1 MKFTG
6 ERFVPGEILD
16 EEIVIEH
23 LQRYEAILQYV
34 KDKVVV
40 DAASGE
46 GYGSQILAQLA
57 SKVYGVDIS
66 KEAVEAARKKYNK
79 ENLSF
84 IEGSITKLP
93 FDNESIDVIVSFE
106 TIEHIDK
113 SMQIAFMKEIK
124 RVLKKDGILIM
135 STPNKKI
142 YSDEFNYH
150 NEFHVKEFYKDEFIA
165 FIQNNFKYY
174 KLYSQYKEIAYY
186 LTEQMSDT
194 LYKKGLYDEDYAKY
208 YICIAGN
215 SILPQIG
222 ISEVHFENQTDYIY
236 KMHRIIE
243 LQEEVKDRNQYIH
256 KLNKEIKVKDERII
270 ELQEEV
276 EERNQHICNLDK
288 EIKVK
293 DERIIRLQKEVDERN
308 QHLSYLDKSIE
319 RKDEYIRGLQK
330 ELGEQEQMMKE
341 TLNEIQ
347 KMAQNNN
354 RYIQKLE
361 SELELADTLANELKD
376 MLDVKQQINEELRGD
391 LTHLKE
397 LLKVTEEDKLKVEL
411 KSELHEKELVELRA
425 SLINYKEQQYNK
437 DILIR
442 ELNEIKAELD
452 TIYYSTGWRL
462 LLKLYKIRDR
472 SFPVNSKRRVIAKL
486 AKKTLS
492 NPSLYWKQLNFKN
505 IKKLSSYMMNESG
518 EKVVVRINDFDN
530 KYGKT
535 TKTVLK
541 TFEISDT
548 YEVIEFEQ
556 VMQPKVSII
565 IPVYNQWEYTYNCLK
580 SIKENTHGITYE
592 VIIADDVSQDET
604 INISQYIKNI
614 NVVRNEKNLGFLL
627 NCNNAAKQAKGEYIH
642 FLNNDTQVQKDWLSS
657 LVKLIESDEQIGMVG
672 SKLVYPDGRLQEAGG
687 ILWQDGSAWNYGRY
701 QDPDA
706 SEFNYVKEVDYIS
719 GASILITKALW
730 DEIGGF
736 DKRYIPAYCEDS
748 DLAFEVRRK
757 GYKVMYQ
764 PLSVI
769 VHFEGISNGTDT
781 NVGLKAYQVTNQQKF
796 YDKWKKVLQKEH
808 FSNGEYVFWARD
820 KSKNRKTLLMIDHYV
835 PHYDKDAGSRTVYQ
849 YLKLFV
855 SQGFNVKFMGDNFY
869 PHQPYTS
876 ELEQMGIEVLY
887 GAYYEKNWKTWLEGN
902 ANHIDFV
909 FLNRPHISVKYIDE
923 IKKYTQAKIAY
934 YVCDLHFLREERE
947 YSITHNK
954 ETLKSA
960 QQWKEIEYEIMSKSD
975 MVLTIS
981 VDEKKIIDTMMGE
994 EKAVVFP
1001 VFIYSQF
1008 IRGARNVEATNDI
1021 MFVGGFAHKP
1031 NVDAVIWFVKEVLP
1045 IINKQLPN
1053 LKFRIVGSNPPEE
1066 IKQLQS
1072 EQIIVEGFVSDQRL
1086 EELYRET
1093 RLCVIPLRFGAGVK
1107 GKTIEAMYN
1116 GIPIVST
1123 SIGIEGLVN
1132 ISQCIEAHDEKE
1144 DFANSLV
1151 SLYEDIDKLK
1161 VLSQLYRTY
1170 IEEYFSV
1177 QKGKEIMGQVFSR
1190 EED

>member
-16 EEIVIEH
+16 QEIVIEH
-23 LQRYEAILQYV
+23 LQRYEAVLEYV

-150 NEFHVKEFYKDEFIA
+150 NEFHVKEFYKDEFIT

-186 LTEQMSDT
+186 LAEQMSDT
-194 LYKKGLYDEDYAKY
+194 LYKKGKYDEDYAKY
-208 YICIAGN
+208 YVCIAGD
-215 SILPQIG
+215 SILPQIE
-222 ISEVHFENQTDYIY
+222 ISEVYFENQTDYIY

-243 LQEEVKDRNQYIH
+243 LQD
-256 KLNKEIKVKDERII
+256 
-270 ELQEEV
+270 EV
-276 EERNQHICNLDK
+276 EERNQHIYNLDKEMKVKGDQIIELQEEIEKRNQHIYNLDK
-288 EIKVK
+288 EIKIK
-293 DERIIRLQKEVDERN
+293 NERVMRLQEDVEERN

-319 RKDEYIRGLQK
+319 GKDEYIRGLQK

-361 SELELADTLANELKD
+361 DELELADTLANELKD
-376 MLDVKQQINEELRGD
+376 MLDVKQLINEELSGE

-397 LLKVTEEDKLKVEL
+397 LLKVNEEDRLKVEL
-411 KSELHEKELVELRA
+411 YEKELVELRA
-425 SLINYKEQQYNK
+425 NLIDYEEQQYSK
-437 DILIR
+437 DLLAR

-505 IKKLSSYMMNESG
+505 IKKLSNYMMNESG
-518 EKVVVRINDFDN
+518 EKVIDRINDFDN

-535 TKTVLK
+535 TKTALK
-541 TFEISDT
+541 TFKISDT
-548 YEVIEFEQ
+548 YEMIEFEQ

-604 INISQYIKNI
+604 RNISQYIKNI

-642 FLNNDTQVQKDWLSS
+642 FLNNDTQVQKEWLSS

-736 DKRYIPAYCEDS
+736 DERYIPAYCEDS

-764 PLSVI
+764 PLSVV

-796 YDKWKKVLQKEH
+796 YDKWKEVLQKEH
-808 FSNGEYVFWARD
+808 FPNGEHAFWARD

-835 PHYDKDAGSRTVYQ
+835 PHYDKDAGSRTVFQ

-855 SQGFNVKFMGDNFY
+855 QRGYNIKFIGDNFY
-869 PHQPYTS
+869 RHEPYTTT
-876 ELEQMGIEVLY
+876 LQQLGIEVLY
-887 GAYYEKNWKTWLEGN
+887 GPHYAQNYEKWIKDNSEYIN
-902 ANHIDFV
+902 YV
-909 FLNRPHISVKYIDE
+909 FCNRPHITEKYIDFLVNNLS
-923 IKKYTQAKIAY
+923 AKIIY
-934 YVCDLHFLREERE
+934 YGHDLHFLREMRE
-947 YSITHNK
+947 YELIGDEK
-954 ETLKSA
+954 CLKASEE
-960 QQWKEIEYEIMSKSD
+960 WKEKE
-975 MVLTIS
+975 LTIMKKADVVYYPS
-981 VDEKKIIDTMMGE
+981 QIEVDLIKEIDNSIVA
-994 EKAVVFP
+994 KAIPAYIFNGDKQSKVYDISNRDGVM
-1001 VFIYSQF
+1001 FI
-1008 IRGARNVEATNDI
+1008 
-1021 MFVGGFAHKP
+1021 GGFGHKP
-1031 NVDAVIWFVKEVLP
+1031 NVDAVLWYVKEVLP
-1045 IINKQLPN
+1045 HVLVGSPN
-1053 LKFRIVGSNPPEE
+1053 IKAYILGSNPPSD
-1066 IKQLQS
+1066 IKELASQNV
-1072 EQIIVEGFVSDQRL
+1072 IIKGFVTD
-1086 EELYRET
+1086 EELEAFYNQC
-1093 RLCVIPLRFGAGVK
+1093 RLSIVPLRYGAGIK
-1107 GKTIEAMYN
+1107 GKVIEGMYHQ
-1116 GIPIVST
+1116 IPILTT
-1123 SIGIEGLVN
+1123 SVGAEGILNSE
-1132 ISQCIEAHDEKE
+1132 
-1144 DFANSLV
+1144 NSLV
-1151 SLYEDIDKLK
+1151 VKDDAKEFAQALIELYDDNDRLKQLSSYSLEYVKKYYTMKRVEEVIGEDFD
-1161 VLSQLYRTY
+1161 
-1170 IEEYFSV
+1170 F
-1177 QKGKEIMGQVFSR
+1177 
-1190 EED
+1190 